1 MLETPIKNIHNKDLL
16 DNCIFMDIPG
26 LNELNK
32 DYIGVIFSIINL
44 NNILFEILIFDAT
57 SFHSDKNLNIELDK
71 KKCLQKKGNLYI
83 LNKID
88 NFCNTTPGGDKNTIE
103 NFKSDFYQ
111 NFDKN
116 SNQTVFLNIY
126 ENFFVPMNS
135 ILYSAESRFEDDFCS
150 WLTVELFYYLESFN
164 QEISS
169 FFEYLEKR
177 LSNILLQNEIKE
189 DDIDKAYDS
198 VTEDEINNIENS
210 VETLQDILTQT
221 MKKENFVF
229 GIKMEKS
236 KIKKV
241 MIKLYIVHKKKI
253 IGNLFHSS
261 FYDELQEIIK
271 NLKANKE
278 DNLPSPP
285 PILQKN
291 NIQQTYK
298 EDELLKEM
306 KDFLKQNL
314 QNQFEELNS
323 LLLSIEEYLFGRK
336 IRISFIGP
344 ISVGKSTVLN
354 CIIGE
359 KILPA
364 KMEECT

>member
-1 MLETPIKNIHNKDLL
+1 
-16 DNCIFMDIPG
+16 
-26 LNELNK
+26 
-32 DYIGVIFSIINL
+32 
-44 NNILFEILIFDAT
+44 
-57 SFHSDKNLNIELDK
+57 
-71 KKCLQKKGNLYI
+71 
-83 LNKID
+83 
-88 NFCNTTPGGDKNTIE
+88 
-103 NFKSDFYQ
+103 
-111 NFDKN
+111 
-116 SNQTVFLNIY
+116 
-126 ENFFVPMNS
+126 
-135 ILYSAESRFEDDFCS
+135 
-150 WLTVELFYYLESFN
+150 
-164 QEISS
+164 
-169 FFEYLEKR
+169 
-177 LSNILLQNEIKE
+177 
-189 DDIDKAYDS
+189 
-198 VTEDEINNIENS
+198 
-210 VETLQDILTQT
+210 

-229 GIKMEKS
+229 IIKMEKS

-285 PILQKN
+285 PILPKN
-291 NIQQTYK
+291 NIQQKYK